1 MPASAIR
8 EFVPTLQTAIGPVIL
23 ISGIGLLLL
32 TMTNR
37 LGRTIDRSRVL
48 LSGLDA
54 TAEQHAGIINREL
67 DILWQRARYIRMA
80 ILLATMTCLGA
91 SVMIMLLFYSVLAD
105 IDTSILIAVLFFAC
119 MASLSASLIFFLFD
133 INLTLTALKIEQE
146 IHPRAR

>member
-1 MPASAIR
+1 MPASAIM

-37 LGRTIDRSRVL
+37 LGRIIDRSRVL
-48 LSGLDA
+48 LAGLDA
-54 TAEQHAGIINREL
+54 SAEGNAGVLNREL

-80 ILLATMTCLGA
+80 ILLATLTCLGA

-105 IDTSILIAVLFFAC
+105 IDASILIAVLFFAC
-119 MASLSASLIFFLFD
+119 MASLSASLVFFLFD
-133 INLTLTALKIEQE
+133 INLTLMALKIEQE
-146 IHPRAR
+146 IHPKAC

>member
-1 MPASAIR
+1 MPASAIK

-32 TMTNR
+32 TLTNR

-54 TAEQHAGIINREL
+54 TAEQHADTLNREL
-67 DILWQRARYIRMA
+67 DILWRRARYIRTA
-80 ILLATMTCLGA
+80 ILLATLTCLGA

-119 MASLSASLIFFLFD
+119 MASLCVSLIFFLFD